1 MMLFF
6 FLGCGI
12 IFHFARR
19 SFGYG
24 RHGWGG
30 PAHIMNRH
38 WGDPSYSALQI
49 LNKRFARD
57 EIQKDEYSEKK
68 AALVSGG

>member
-1 MMLFF
+1 MRHEGHGFWMFPLMMLFF

-30 PAHIMNRH
+30 PVHTMNQH
-38 WGDPSYSALQI
+38 
-49 LNKRFARD
+49 
-57 EIQKDEYSEKK
+57 
-68 AALVSGG
+68 